1 MCNCPA
7 PQSRK
12 LLLGDAN
19 AILRVWTFL
28 DAWGLINHEAPAGPA
43 APAQPPFDIV
53 TAGARAV
60 SALGSCV
67 VHRALLSQH
76 WSHMACEYRA
86 YGAGGGLGILRR
98 PSCRVAR
105 LTRFLVPKAVLMA
118 CP

>member
-1 MCNCPA
+1 MYNCPA

-43 APAQPPFDIV
+43 APAQPPFDIA

-67 VHRALLSQH
+67 VHRALLSH
-76 WSHMACEYRA
+76 IGVTWHASTERTALAVVWA
-86 YGAGGGLGILRR
+86 Y
-98 PSCRVAR
+98 
-105 LTRFLVPKAVLMA
+105 
-118 CP
+118 